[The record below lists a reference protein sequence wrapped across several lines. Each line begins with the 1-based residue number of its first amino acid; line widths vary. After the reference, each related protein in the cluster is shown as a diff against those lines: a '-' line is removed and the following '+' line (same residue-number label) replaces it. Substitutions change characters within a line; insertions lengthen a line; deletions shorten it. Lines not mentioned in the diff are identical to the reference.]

1 MKKRYFLIPVA
12 LLCAPLLMTLY
23 ISANYG
29 YDFKESWEVLKA
41 VGKSDTKFQALK
53 FEERNF
59 RKITPGMTGRDVF
72 ELVGLPLERHN
83 NDAKWSYSVPV
94 SGAEYYHERTV
105 LMDKGVVTQVICR
118 FHKPEAPYV
127 SLPPSN

>member
-1 MKKRYFLIPVA
+1 MKKRYFLVPVT

-29 YDFKESWEVLKA
+29 YDFNESLEVLKA
-41 VGKSDTKFQALK
+41 VGKSETKFQALK

-83 NDAKWSYSVPV
+83 NDDKWSYSVPV

-105 LMDKGVVTQVICR
+105 LLEKGVVTQVICR
-118 FHKPEAPYV
+118 FHKPEAP
-127 SLPPSN
+127 